1 MRACRMPATTPTGGA
16 ARIVSVLTFCGCSL
30 GVIRL
35 LAMADNSRKLSL
47 SGSVALGTGVM
58 VGAGIFA
65 LVGQVAGLAGGWV
78 PAAFLAGAVVV
89 AFSSY
94 SYVKYSGANPSSGGI
109 AMLLKGAYG
118 PGVIAGSFSLFMYV
132 SMVVAESLL
141 ARTFG
146 TYMLRPFGLQGS
158 ALLVPVLGV
167 AAIAAAAVVN
177 VLGNTLVERSA
188 TVTAAAKIIG
198 IAALALAGLVA
209 SGWSSLGTALSG
221 GSGEPPQQGI
231 LGFLAGTTLCIL
243 AYKGFTTITNQGGD
257 IEEPKK
263 NIGRSIIISL
273 ALCTVIYL
281 LLTVS
286 VVGSLSVPEIIQS
299 RDYAL
304 ARAAE
309 PLFGAWGVGLT
320 IALAVVATLSGLLA
334 SIYSVSRL
342 YAMLQEMK
350 QAPGLPGNVH
360 HQPLLITAGLAI
372 LATVFFD
379 LSQIASLGALLY
391 ISMDIAVHFGII
403 RHLHRDIGARRW
415 VPVVASILDVVV
427 LTAFIVV
434 KAGADVLTLT
444 VAAVLAMTIFL
455 TQWWAVRRRDQSA
468 EAHEQPRT

>member
-1 MRACRMPATTPTGGA
+1 
-16 ARIVSVLTFCGCSL
+16 
-30 GVIRL
+30 
-35 LAMADNSRKLSL
+35 MADDSAKLSL
-47 SGSVALGTGVM
+47 AGSVSLGTGVM

-65 LVGQVAGLAGGWV
+65 LVGQVAGLAGGLV

-109 AMLLKGAYG
+109 AMLLKDAYG
-118 PGVIAGSFSLFMYV
+118 PGVVAGSFSLFMYV

-158 ALLVPVLGV
+158 AFLVPALGV
-167 AAIAAAAVVN
+167 AAIALAAVVN
-177 VLGNTLVERSA
+177 IFGNTLVERSA
-188 TVTAAAKIIG
+188 TVTAVAKIVG
-198 IAALALAGLVA
+198 IAALAIAGLLA
-209 SGWSSLGTALSG
+209 AGWSSLGTTLSG

-231 LGFLAGTTLCIL
+231 IGFLAGTTLCIL

-257 IEEPKK
+257 IREPKK

-273 ALCTVIYL
+273 AVCTVIYL

-286 VVGSLSVPEIIQS
+286 VVGSLSVPQIIES

-350 QAPGLPGNVH
+350 QAPGLPDKIK

-372 LATVFFD
+372 LVTVFFD
-379 LSQIASLGALLY
+379 LTQIASLGALLY
-391 ISMDIAVHFGII
+391 LSMDIAVHLGII
-403 RHLHRDIGARRW
+403 RRLYQDIGAKRW
-415 VPVVASILDVVV
+415 VPVAAIALDVAVM
-427 LTAFIVV
+427 TAFIIV
-434 KAGADVLTLT
+434 KAEQDLLMLA
-444 VAAVLAMTIFL
+444 VAAAVSLAIFGA
-455 TQWWAVRRRDQSA
+455 QWWAVRRRDQDEEVKDGQHS
-468 EAHEQPRT
+468 RT

>member
-1 MRACRMPATTPTGGA
+1 
-16 ARIVSVLTFCGCSL
+16 
-30 GVIRL
+30 
-35 LAMADNSRKLSL
+35 MADDSKKLSL
-47 SGSVALGTGVM
+47 AGSVSLGTGVM

-65 LVGQVAGLAGGWV
+65 LVGQVAGLAGGLV
-78 PAAFLAGAVVV
+78 PLAFLAGAIVV

-118 PGVIAGSFSLFMYV
+118 PGIIAGSFSLFMYV

-146 TYMLRPFGLQGS
+146 TYILRPFGLEGS

-167 AAIAAAAVVN
+167 AAIAASALVN
-177 VLGNTLVERSA
+177 MFGNTLVERSA

-198 IAALALAGLVA
+198 IAALAVAGLLA
-209 SGWSSLGTALSG
+209 SGWSAVGPALTG
-221 GSGEPPQQGI
+221 GSGEPPQHGI
-231 LGFLAGTTLCIL
+231 VGFLAGTTLCIL

-257 IEEPKK
+257 ITEPKK

-286 VVGSLSVPEIIQS
+286 VTGSLNVPEIIKA

-309 PLFGAWGVGLT
+309 PLFGTWGVGLT
-320 IALAVVATLSGLLA
+320 IALAVIATLSGLLA
-334 SIYSVSRL
+334 SLYSVSRL
-342 YAMLQEMK
+342 YAMLQDMR
-350 QAPGLPGNVH
+350 QAPTLPDSIK

-372 LATVFFD
+372 LATAFFD

-391 ISMDIAVHFGII
+391 ISMDIAVHLGVI
-403 RHLHRDIGARRW
+403 RHLHRDIDARRS
-415 VPVVASILDVVV
+415 VPVVAIVLDVVV
-427 LTAFIVV
+427 LGAFVIV
-434 KAGADVLTLT
+434 KAGQDLLTLG
-444 VAAVLAMTIFL
+444 VAAALAAAIFGA
-455 TQWWAVRRRDQSA
+455 QWWAVKRRDGSGTAA
-468 EAHEQPRT
+468 ERESTTA

>member
-1 MRACRMPATTPTGGA
+1 
-16 ARIVSVLTFCGCSL
+16 
-30 GVIRL
+30 
-35 LAMADNSRKLSL
+35 MADDSKKLSL
-47 SGSVALGTGVM
+47 AGSVSLGTGVM

-65 LVGQVAGLAGGWV
+65 LVGQVAGLAGGLV

-109 AMLLKGAYG
+109 AMLLKAAYG
-118 PGVIAGSFSLFMYV
+118 PGVIAGAFSMFMYV

-158 ALLVPVLGV
+158 ALLVPALGV
-167 AAIAAAAVVN
+167 AAIAAAALVN
-177 VLGNTLVERSA
+177 VFGNTLVERSA

-198 IAALALAGLVA
+198 IAALAIAGLLA
-209 SGWSSLGTALSG
+209 SGWSSLGTALTG
-221 GSGEPPQQGI
+221 GSGEPPQQGV

-257 IEEPKK
+257 IKKPKK
-263 NIGRSIIISL
+263 NIGRSIIISHV
-273 ALCTVIYL
+273 LCTVIYL

-286 VVGSLSVPEIIQS
+286 VTGSLSVPEILKA

-309 PLFGAWGVGLT
+309 PLFGSWGVGLT

-334 SIYSVSRL
+334 SLYSVSRL
-342 YAMLQEMK
+342 YAMLQDMK
-350 QAPGLPGNVH
+350 QAPALPGKVK

-372 LATVFFD
+372 LVTVFFD

-391 ISMDIAVHFGII
+391 ISMDIAVHLGVI
-403 RHLHRDIGARRW
+403 RHLHHDIEARRW
-415 VPVVASILDVVV
+415 VPVVAIILDVVV
-427 LTAFIVV
+427 LAAFVTV
-434 KAGADVLTLT
+434 KAGQDLLTLG
-444 VAAVLAMTIFL
+444 VAAALAAAIFG
-455 TQWWAVRRRDQSA
+455 TQWWAVKRRDGSGDTA
-468 EAHEQPRT
+468 KPEASRA